1 MDKTYRV
8 FLKDTENIVDI
19 ISTGLYRDFESEDE
33 ALVFSR
39 QMQGYGFSTVLCTIV
54 EQPEYFDDL
63 TKE

>member
-19 ISTGLYRDFESEDE
+19 ISTGLYRDFENEDE

-54 EQPEYFDDL
+54 EQPKYFDDL